1 MGGGALGW
9 RIKEDDLAFKIVEI
23 LDESSIQAISR
34 KGIVHAKFYYLYFS
48 KVTCTK
54 LKLFLHLPFSL
65 NQSQPFSSP
74 LIITLVQSFLSTFVI
89 SVSISKWFHYGTDGV
104 LSTHLLPIK

>member
-34 KGIVHAKFYYLYFS
+34 KGIVHAKCYYLYF
-48 KVTCTK
+48 
-54 LKLFLHLPFSL
+54 
-65 NQSQPFSSP
+65 
-74 LIITLVQSFLSTFVI
+74 
-89 SVSISKWFHYGTDGV
+89 
-104 LSTHLLPIK
+104 